1 MTQLPLLL
9 VAAAGLLVSPAS
21 VRHKLKADKR
31 RVVADNIALSDAEAH
46 AFWPVYE
53 AYQLDLERTD
63 QRIAAFVNTYAKAS
77 SQGPLSNDACKRVVL
92 EYLAIKVAEVE
103 LERSYVEKLEQLL
116 PPSKLERY
124 LQLERRAR
132 AQAKYG
138 LAPESALVH

>member
-31 RVVADNIALSDAEAH
+31 RLVADNMTLSDAEES

-77 SQGPLSNDACKRVVL
+77 SQGPLSSEACKRVVL
-92 EYLAIKVAEVE
+92 EYLAIKVAQVE
-103 LERSYVEKLEQLL
+103 LERSYVDKLEKLL
-116 PPSKLERY
+116 PPAKLEHY
-124 LQLERRAR
+124 LALEKRAR
-132 AQAKYG
+132 AQAKCG
-138 LAPESALVH
+138 FARESVLVH